1 MLLCMKLFEPP
12 FPLCMNSEVVKT
24 ALQQFMYK
32 CRLLFPCVQSFP
44 FPLQYLKPRMFVIL
58 FGN

>member
-1 MLLCMKLFEPP
+1 MKLFEPP